1 MTPGSLV
8 RRAVV
13 AWGLLAAA
21 MLPGAAHAQDEG
33 IEVGSRAPGF
43 VAPTL
48 DGTAVDLGRVIG
60 TRPVLLEFWATWCTS
75 CQAMLPALKAM
86 HEQFGDEVAFYGVN
100 VTISESRDGVRAF
113 LEAHDPP
120 FTTLYDEEG
129 VAARAYNPPATS
141 YIVIVDGAGTV
152 VYTGSG
158 GQQNLEPALRRVT
171 GAPAGQ

>member
-1 MTPGSLV
+1 MTPRVVVG
-8 RRAVV
+8 RAVL
-13 AWGLLAAA
+13 AWGLLAAV
-21 MLPGAAHAQDEG
+21 MVPGTAFAQEEG

-43 VAPTL
+43 VAPML

-75 CQAMLPALKAM
+75 CQAMLPALRAM
-86 HEQFGDEVAFYGVN
+86 HERFGDEVAFYGVN

-113 LEAHDPP
+113 LAAHDPP

-129 VAARAYNPPATS
+129 VAARAYDPPATS
-141 YIVIVDGAGTV
+141 YIVIVDSAGTV

-171 GAPAGQ
+171 GAAAAP

>member
-1 MTPGSLV
+1 MTQGTVARRLV
-8 RRAVV
+8 LIS
-13 AWGLLAAA
+13 GLLSAAL
-21 MLPGAAHAQDEG
+21 LPGAAHAQEEG
-33 IEVGSRAPGF
+33 IEVGSRAPAF

-48 DGTAVDLGRVIG
+48 DGTPVDLGREIG
-60 TRPVLLEFWATWCTS
+60 RRPVLIEFWATWCTS

-86 HEQFGDEVAFYGVN
+86 HRQFGDEVAFYGVN
-100 VTISESRDGVRAF
+100 VTISESRDGVRGF

-129 VAARAYNPPATS
+129 AAARAYDPPATS
-141 YIVIVDGAGTV
+141 YIVIVDSAGTV

-171 GAPAGQ
+171 GAAAGQ